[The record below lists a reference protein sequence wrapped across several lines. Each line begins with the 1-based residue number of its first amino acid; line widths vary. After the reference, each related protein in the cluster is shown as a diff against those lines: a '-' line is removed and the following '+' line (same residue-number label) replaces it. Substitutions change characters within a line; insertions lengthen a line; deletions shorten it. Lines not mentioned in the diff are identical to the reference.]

1 MRLQLRRDK
10 DAALSTVLWGREDVE
25 GVAGEAVG
33 LRSVDVSTLREP
45 ALGFSSWTRSGRAD
59 EGWVGEISLGAE
71 LTEKER
77 AAIAKREEG
86 ARLEEVE

>member
-1 MRLQLRRDK
+1 M
-10 DAALSTVLWGREDVE
+10 LWLREDVE
-25 GVAGEAVG
+25 GVAKGAVG
-33 LRSVDVSTLREP
+33 LRSVDVSILREP

-59 EGWVGEISLGAE
+59 AGWVGEISLGAE

-86 ARLEEVE
+86 TRLEEVE